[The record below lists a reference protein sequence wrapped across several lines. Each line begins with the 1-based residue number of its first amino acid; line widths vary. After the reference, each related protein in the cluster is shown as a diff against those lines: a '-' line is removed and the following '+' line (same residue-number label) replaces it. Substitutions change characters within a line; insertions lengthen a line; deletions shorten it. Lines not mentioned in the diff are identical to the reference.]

1 MGICCPSWSAQSKT
15 STRGCAVQIDLTEQQ
30 IHAMLAA
37 LNIAVRAE
45 GMAVAR
51 MCVELSDVLQ
61 TALQSNQPINEA

>member
-1 MGICCPSWSAQSKT
+1 M
-15 STRGCAVQIDLTEQQ
+15 RIDLTEQQ